1 MARVYHAPAPKDCP
15 PSEQPRKLSG
25 IANHK
30 LKEMMEPT
38 RAYKW
43 GALACMCTPRSVVRT
58 AGENTPGWNRGGGR
72 RWTPWTG
79 TWHHRSG
86 LKNNWHVNQA
96 KILSFNWGPLAPNPN
111 QPTNRLKPSTF
122 QILRRIGENYISP
135 LGFIERHREGRN
147 NNNSLLSAGL
157 KQ

>member
-1 MARVYHAPAPKDCP
+1 VPTSEERLLACAHHAPLYGRPEKTRLGEIEVGDDDEHP
-15 PSEQPRKLSG
+15 EQARDIQIL
-25 IANHK
+25 
-30 LKEMMEPT
+30 
-38 RAYKW
+38 
-43 GALACMCTPRSVVRT
+43 
-58 AGENTPGWNRGGGR
+58 
-72 RWTPWTG
+72 TG
-79 TWHHRSG
+79 NHRSG